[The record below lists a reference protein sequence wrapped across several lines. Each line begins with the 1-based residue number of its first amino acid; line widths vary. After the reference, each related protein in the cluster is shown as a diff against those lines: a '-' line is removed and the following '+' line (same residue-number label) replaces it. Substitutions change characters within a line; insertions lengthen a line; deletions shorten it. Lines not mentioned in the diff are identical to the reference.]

1 MKKTYINPSMIVVRL
16 AMHNV
21 IAASPNAIPSAGVD
35 TTSSEDPDGFE
46 TKSITD
52 INIWDDEW

>member
-21 IAASPNAIPSAGVD
+21 IAASPNTPPSTPVD
-35 TTSSEDPDGFE
+35 TSDSYNPGSFD
-46 TKSITD
+46 TKGVTD